1 MKFIRSFL
9 VRRMPAVFARKLKR
23 IYYPWLLRRFPEEK
37 WPFSPIVKR
46 LLKPGDCVVDAGA
59 NVGYVTRLLSR
70 WVTPSGFVNSFEPVP
85 ETFEW
90 LAECVRK
97 LRLDNVRLFNCG
109 LSSAAR
115 SAVMG
120 IPRYASGGENLY
132 ESRVVE
138 EGQGQR
144 FSRTV
149 EVNLRAL
156 DDVMKGAGRPV
167 SFIKIDVE
175 GHEWQAM
182 QGGRGVIARDKPAL
196 LIEVRDNPD
205 QPGSDAWHLF
215 NLLSGMGYRSF
226 LLETG
231 RLIER
236 RAGDQAG
243 DFFFLQPHH
252 TEAVR
257 DWIHV
262 RGSPDRSPL
271 STSSQ

>member
-1 MKFIRSFL
+1 
-9 VRRMPAVFARKLKR
+9 MPPVFANRLKR

-37 WPFSPIVKR
+37 WLFSPIVKR
-46 LLKPGDCVVDAGA
+46 LLKPGDCVIDAGA
-59 NVGYVTRLLSR
+59 NVGYVTLLLSR
-70 WVTPSGFVNSFEPVP
+70 WVTPSGCVNSFEPVP

-97 LRLDNVRLFNCG
+97 LKLDNVRLFNCG

-132 ESRVVE
+132 ESRVVG
-138 EGQGQR
+138 EGQGQH

-149 EVNLRAL
+149 EVHLCAL
-156 DDVMKGAGRPV
+156 DDAMKDTDRPV

-175 GHEWQAM
+175 GHEWQAI
-182 QGGRGVIARDKPAL
+182 QGGRGTIERDRPAL
-196 LIEVRDNPD
+196 LIEVRENPD
-205 QPGSDAWHLF
+205 QSGSDAWHLF

-226 LLETG
+226 LLEPG
-231 RLIER
+231 RLTER

-252 TEAVR
+252 IEAVR
-257 DWIHV
+257 EWIDV
-262 RGSPDRSPL
+262 RGRSDRNPL
-271 STSSQ
+271 SATPQ